1 MIRIAF
7 SIYHTLFPIVDD
19 VKNEVPITKPLETSD
34 PNHQNLKMKDQNNND
49 IKTTEQNEIQ
59 TKEVRALEAKTQ
71 VKSLS
76 PKALSPVKT
85 EVVDDFM
92 LDDGDQGNFDLS
104 GLSANDILSKLDT
117 ILGVGSELGTVWGL
131 GNNLLVT

>member
-1 MIRIAF
+1 MILILF
-7 SIYHTLFPIVDD
+7 FDIYHTLFSIVDDD
-19 VKNEVPITKPLETSD
+19 VKNEVSNSNPEKLETSD
-34 PNHQNLKMKDQNNND
+34 PNHQNLKMKDQINKD
-49 IKTTEQNEIQ
+49 EIQ

-76 PKALSPVKT
+76 PKALSPIKT
-85 EVVDDFM
+85 ELVDDFM

-117 ILGVGSELGTVWGL
+117 LLGVGSELGTFWVL
-131 GNNLLVT
+131 ENNFVQT